1 MCVLCFWTYVPTSLS
16 QHRANIC
23 WGTTANNYYGH
34 PSCIYGS
41 QQMVL
46 FRMTSHNR
54 AQWWLLKQKH
64 QPCWSDCLILRGVI
78 ESRHLW
84 KQAASSI
91 MFDVRFSIS
100 TFNVRLSIL
109 WSVLLFMSSS
119 TEWQQIL
126 YIFNSQWDALSGDR
140 NIQLTWAK
148 WSIYSNGVT

>member
-16 QHRANIC
+16 QHRANMC

-34 PSCIYGS
+34 PSYIYGS

-84 KQAASSI
+84 KQAVAASFI
-91 MFDVRFSIS
+91 MSDVRFSIS

-109 WSVLLFMSSS
+109 WSVIFSLCLLLQNDNKSYISLTHDEMYSVVTEISS
-119 TEWQQIL
+119 
-126 YIFNSQWDALSGDR
+126 
-140 NIQLTWAK
+140 
-148 WSIYSNGVT
+148 